1 MSFNISLSGLNAAS
15 SELSVTSNNIANV
28 GTTGF
33 KGSRAEFGDIFAAS
47 TLGNADNTIG
57 SGVLLSNVSQQF
69 SQGNLE
75 FTQNSLDLAI
85 SGEGFFVLSPEISTG
100 QATASLYTR
109 AGAFQLNADG
119 YIVNS
124 NGDSLQAYPVDE
136 DGNAL
141 TTSINSTISLQ
152 VPDGVSTPEPT
163 TLVNLNMNLPADINT
178 ILPNFYLADEA
189 FAVTSGLAAAATPDP
204 FDFGGPNQDI
214 PAAAAAAAAAAAIAA
229 IPGGTDTDVIAAIT
243 NAANNV
249 ATQYAGDLAAD
260 PLEVTNAIADVANA
274 VTLSVQEFDP
284 TDPNQYNYSTSVT
297 VYDSQGSTHIARNY
311 FIQTDDINNTWEI
324 RTTLDDVLLTSTA
337 GTEILD
343 FDQNG
348 NLDLANST
356 TNGAIVYDS
365 YDLSLINGSAPLD
378 LTFDFGINN
387 SASTQQVFGPFGVA
401 NVEQDGFSTGQLVGL
416 DIASNGVVRANFS
429 NGRQEA
435 LGQIAVAAFDN
446 QQGLA
451 QNGNTTWSENNDS
464 GLANTGQAGTGTY
477 GLIYNGALEQSNV
490 DLTAE
495 LVKLI
500 TAQRNFQANSKAIE
514 TANTVTQAIINIR

>member
-33 KGSRAEFGDIFAAS
+33 KGSRAEFVDIFATS
-47 TLGNADNTIG
+47 TLGNADNAIG
-57 SGVLLSNVSQQF
+57 SGVLLSSVTQQF
-69 SQGNLE
+69 AQGNLE

-85 SGEGFFVLSPEISTG
+85 SGEGFFILSPEITAG
-100 QATASLYTR
+100 QASASLFTR

-124 NGDSLQAYPVDE
+124 NGDSLQAYPVDT
-136 DGNAL
+136 DGNPL
-141 TTSINSTISLQ
+141 TTSINSTVSLQ
-152 VPDGVSTPEPT
+152 VPDGVSTPQPT
-163 TLVNLNMNLPADINT
+163 TTVNLNMNLPSDINT
-178 ILPNFYLADEA
+178 ILPNFYITDEP
-189 FAVTSGLAAAATPDP
+189 FAVASGAAAALTADP
-204 FDFGGPNQDI
+204 FPLDD
-214 PAAAAAAAAAAAIAA
+214 PAAAAASAAADAIAA
-229 IPGGTDTDVIAAIT
+229 IGPGADTDVIAAIT
-243 NAANNV
+243 NAANNT
-249 ATQYAGDLAAD
+249 AALYALTPAPD
-260 PLEVTNAIADVANA
+260 PLAVTQAIADVANA
-274 VTLSVQEFDP
+274 VALSVQEFDP

-297 VYDSQGSTHIARNY
+297 VYDSQGSTHIARSY
-311 FIQTDDINNTWEI
+311 FIQTDDINNTWEV
-324 RTTLDDVLLTSTA
+324 RTTLDGVLLTSTA

-348 NLDLANST
+348 NLDLTNST
-356 TNGAIVYDS
+356 TNGEIVYDS

-416 DIASNGVVRANFS
+416 DIGSDGVVRANFS
-429 NGRQEA
+429 NGRQQA
-435 LGQIAVAAFDN
+435 LGQIAIAAFDN
-446 QQGLA
+446 PQGLT
-451 QNGNTTWSENNDS
+451 QNGNTTWTENNDS

-490 DLTAE
+490 DLTAQ

-514 TANTVTQAIINIR
+514 TANTVTQSIINIR